1 MSEETKVLPEKR
13 VFTEIELSL
22 MKKLGLTP
30 DKISSLGNAVEKK
43 ERRVRE
49 KKKNC
54 MLSEYYLKHVS
65 ICKLC
70 GGAKVSY
77 FKMEKEFTPDGS
89 FLHSKPVSKEE
100 FEAAEKTDK
109 KVDEHLTCSNCSEN
123 LNGRSK
129 EDLIALC
136 ITLQRRF
143 LK

>member
-1 MSEETKVLPEKR
+1 MSEETKSIPEKR
-13 VFTEIELSL
+13 IFTEIELAL

-43 ERRVRE
+43 ERRVQERR
-49 KKKNC
+49 KNC
-54 MLSEYYLKHVS
+54 MLSEYYLKHISV
-65 ICKLC
+65 CKLC

-89 FLHSKPVSKEE
+89 FLHSKSVSKEE
-100 FEAAEKTDK
+100 FEAAEKADK
-109 KVDEHLTCSNCSEN
+109 KVDEHLTCASCSEN

-136 ITLQRRF
+136 IALQRRTF
-143 LK
+143 K